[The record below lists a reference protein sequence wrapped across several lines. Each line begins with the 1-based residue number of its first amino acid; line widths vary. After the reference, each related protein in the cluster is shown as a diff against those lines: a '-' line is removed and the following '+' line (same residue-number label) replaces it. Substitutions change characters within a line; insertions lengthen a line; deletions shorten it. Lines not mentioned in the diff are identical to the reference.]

1 MSGKKEELHMKKNR
15 QEKILELIARY
26 PIGTQD
32 ELIEHLEREG
42 CHATQATVSRDIRAL
57 KLVKL
62 QGEDGG
68 YRYVLPSKGQGTAT
82 TEAHR
87 ANYQRTY
94 GDSIL
99 SVAYA
104 MNNVVIK
111 TTPGMASAVALVLD
125 HSNHD
130 MMLGSVAGD
139 DTIIV
144 VTRSTEDSRTLVDS
158 IEHQRS

>member
-1 MSGKKEELHMKKNR
+1 MKKNR

-32 ELIEHLEREG
+32 ELIEHLEKEG

-62 QGEDGG
+62 QSEDGI
-68 YRYVLPSKGQGTAT
+68 YRYVLPGKGHGESAPDTHGAT
-82 TEAHR
+82 YR
-87 ANYQRTY
+87 KTY

-99 SVAYA
+99 SVTYA

-125 HSNHD
+125 HSSHD

-144 VTRSTEDSRTLVDS
+144 VTRSTEDSRALVES
-158 IEHQRS
+158 IESRHD